1 MNYKKYVRE
10 VELFDIT
17 SEPTENIQSLEQIN
31 NDKNANLIIV
41 YIVTSFVVMII
52 IFSIFYLKR
61 YRNIC

>member
-1 MNYKKYVRE
+1 MTYKKYVRQI
-10 VELFDIT
+10 ELYDIT

-31 NDKNANLIIV
+31 NDKNADLIIV
-41 YIVTSFVVMII
+41 YVVISFIVIVI